1 MNLLRV
7 RKRERKNYQ
16 SLPHTQKVKSEDKDR
31 MVVVDMLKIVLY
43 YYLFLLISLLINYFP
58 TQSVSPPSN
67 TFALILFYFILK

>member
-43 YYLFLLISLLINYFP
+43 YYLFLLIS
-58 TQSVSPPSN
+58 
-67 TFALILFYFILK
+67 